1 MSVTAG
7 YVHVCALEHCWKH
20 NPDHNPA
27 STSAFNPPSCK
38 FRTLRSTFLGPTYT
52 DVLLLQAGLV
62 FNTAFATLLL
72 KEPFTRFSLIGTIL
86 TCAGAATI
94 ATFGAIGE
102 PAHSLSQLL
111 DLLNQRPFILWMIGT
126 MLVAIGTIVFAHI
139 LKVYT
144 KRTHHEARNH
154 ELRRAHSR
162 SVSSSHPDLSNLKR
176 TFTAQLPPILQ
187 NRISRIRLV
196 RGLAYALISG
206 ILSAHSL
213 LVAKTAVE
221 LLVRTIVDHNNQF
234 NSYQSWLIVLT
245 LLFFALTQLYYL
257 HLGLRLC
264 STSILYPFV
273 FCIYNII
280 AILDGLIY
288 FRQGSRLSALHAGLI
303 AVGTVIL
310 LTGVLALSWR
320 LDDSIPTDPP
330 VPQSTEPEN
339 FNPLTPGMGLMCSG
353 EDSPRSPLLPTV
365 RPRSSASASRH
376 SVNEQTP
383 LLYHRLRRT
392 PTLNIYPPPPDP
404 GAENIWAE
412 LDDEG
417 NESDHDILA
426 SLPRTPSPFLQPNR
440 PPLRRRSRGT
450 SLSFAAMPTSNPNS
464 LILPRKRGSAGSADS
479 ARYRDAEQV
488 QAWQSV
494 HVDKERRRSSAPVWI
509 SGNGNLARTPISK
522 STSNLPETL
531 EAANGSAAVA
541 TTAYEDPRGDEHG
554 GNETNDSARNFS
566 ATVSEDAPVLPSR
579 WDTSWSRWWHGRP
592 NKNAG
597 DKDPGG

>member
-1 MSVTAG
+1 
-7 YVHVCALEHCWKH
+7 
-20 NPDHNPA
+20 
-27 STSAFNPPSCK
+27 
-38 FRTLRSTFLGPTYT
+38 
-52 DVLLLQAGLV
+52 
-62 FNTAFATLLL
+62 
-72 KEPFTRFSLIGTIL
+72 
-86 TCAGAATI
+86 
-94 ATFGAIGE
+94 
-102 PAHSLSQLL
+102 
-111 DLLNQRPFILWMIGT
+111 
-126 MLVAIGTIVFAHI
+126 MLVAVGAIVFAHI
-139 LKVYT
+139 LKIYT
-144 KRTHHEARNH
+144 KRTHHEAPNR
-154 ELRRAHSR
+154 ELRHTHSR
-162 SVSSSHPDLSNLKR
+162 SVSSSHPDLSSLKR

-234 NSYQSWLIVLT
+234 NSYQSWLIILALV
-245 LLFFALTQLYYL
+245 FFALTQLYYL

-264 STSILYPFV
+264 STSVLYPFV

-288 FRQGSRLSALHAGLI
+288 FRQGSRLSTLHASLI

-320 LDDSIPTDPP
+320 LDDSSPTDPP

-365 RPRSSASASRH
+365 RPRISASASRH

-404 GAENIWAE
+404 GTNNIWAE

-426 SLPRTPSPFLQPNR
+426 SLPRTPSPFLTHNH
-440 PPLRRRSRGT
+440 PPARRRSRGA
-450 SLSFAAMPTSNPNS
+450 SLSFVTTPNSNTNS
-464 LILPRKRGSAGSADS
+464 LILPRKRSSAGSADS
-479 ARYRDAEQV
+479 ARYRGAKQV
-488 QAWQSV
+488 QAWQPENI
-494 HVDKERRRSSAPVWI
+494 DKQRRQSSAPVWT
-509 SGNGNLARTPISK
+509 SGNGSLVRTPISK
-522 STSNLPETL
+522 STPNLLETS

-541 TTAYEDPRGDEHG
+541 TTAHEDPRGEEHG
-554 GNETNDSARNFS
+554 ESETNDNARNFN
-566 ATVSEDAPVLPSR
+566 ATVSGDAPVPLSR
-579 WDTSWSRWWHGRP
+579 WDASWSRWWRGEP
-592 NKNAG
+592 DKNAG

>member
-1 MSVTAG
+1 M
-7 YVHVCALEHCWKH
+7 
-20 NPDHNPA
+20 
-27 STSAFNPPSCK
+27 
-38 FRTLRSTFLGPTYT
+38 
-52 DVLLLQAGLV
+52 LLLQAGLV

-72 KEPFTRFSLIGTIL
+72 KEPFTHFSLIGTIL

-102 PAHSLSQLL
+102 PAHTLSQLL
-111 DLLNQRPFILWMIGT
+111 DLLNQRSFILWMIGT
-126 MLVAIGTIVFAHI
+126 MLVAMGTIVCAHI

-144 KRTHHEARNH
+144 KRTHREAHNH

-162 SVSSSHPDLSNLKR
+162 SVSSLHPDLSNLKR
-176 TFTAQLPPILQ
+176 TFTAQLPPILH

-221 LLVRTIVDHNNQF
+221 LIVRTIVDHNNQF
-234 NSYQSWLIVLT
+234 NSYQSWLI
-245 LLFFALTQLYYL
+245 LLALVFFALTQLYYL

-264 STSILYPFV
+264 STSVLYPFV

-288 FRQGSRLSALHAGLI
+288 FRQGSRLSTLHASLI

-320 LDDSIPTDPP
+320 LSDSTPTDPP
-330 VPQSTEPEN
+330 VPQSTEHEN
-339 FNPLTPGMGLMCSG
+339 FNPLTPGMGLMRSG

-365 RPRSSASASRH
+365 RPRSSTSASRP

-383 LLYHRLRRT
+383 LLYYRPRRT

-404 GAENIWAE
+404 GTENIWAE

-426 SLPRTPSPFLQPNR
+426 SLPRTPSPFLTPNR
-440 PPLRRRSRGT
+440 PPLKRRSRGT
-450 SLSFAAMPTSNPNS
+450 SLSFVTTLNSNPNS

-479 ARYRDAEQV
+479 ARYRGAKQV
-488 QAWQSV
+488 QVWQSA
-494 HVDKERRRSSAPVWI
+494 HVDKERRRSSAPVWT
-509 SGNGNLARTPISK
+509 SGNGNLVKTPISK

-531 EAANGSAAVA
+531 EVANGSAAGA
-541 TTAYEDPRGDEHG
+541 TAVQEDPRGEEQRE
-554 GNETNDSARNFS
+554 NETNDGSRNFS
-566 ATVSEDAPVLPSR
+566 ATVGGNAPVLPSR
-579 WDTSWSRWWHGRP
+579 WGTSWSRWWHGEP

-597 DKDPGG
+597 NKDPGG

>member
-1 MSVTAG
+1 
-7 YVHVCALEHCWKH
+7 
-20 NPDHNPA
+20 
-27 STSAFNPPSCK
+27 
-38 FRTLRSTFLGPTYT
+38 
-52 DVLLLQAGLV
+52 
-62 FNTAFATLLL
+62 
-72 KEPFTRFSLIGTIL
+72 
-86 TCAGAATI
+86 
-94 ATFGAIGE
+94 
-102 PAHSLSQLL
+102 
-111 DLLNQRPFILWMIGT
+111 
-126 MLVAIGTIVFAHI
+126 MLVAVGAIVFAHI
-139 LKVYT
+139 LKIYT
-144 KRTHHEARNH
+144 KRTHHEAPNR
-154 ELRRAHSR
+154 ELRHTHSR
-162 SVSSSHPDLSNLKR
+162 SVSSSHPDLSSLKR

-234 NSYQSWLIVLT
+234 NSYQSWLIILALV
-245 LLFFALTQLYYL
+245 FFALTQLYYL

-264 STSILYPFV
+264 STSVLYPFV

-288 FRQGSRLSALHAGLI
+288 FRQGSRLSALHASLI

-320 LDDSIPTDPP
+320 LDDSTPTDLP
-330 VPQSTEPEN
+330 VPQSTDPEN
-339 FNPLTPGMGLMCSG
+339 FNPLTPGMGLMRSG

-383 LLYHRLRRT
+383 LLYHRPRRT

-404 GAENIWAE
+404 GTKNIWAE

-426 SLPRTPSPFLQPNR
+426 SLPRTPSPFLTQNR
-440 PPLRRRSRGT
+440 PPARRRSRGA
-450 SLSFAAMPTSNPNS
+450 SLSFPNSNTNS
-464 LILPRKRGSAGSADS
+464 LILPKKRSSAGSADS
-479 ARYRDAEQV
+479 ARYRGAKQV

-494 HVDKERRRSSAPVWI
+494 HVDKERRRSSAPVWT
-509 SGNGNLARTPISK
+509 SGKGTLVRTPISK
-522 STSNLPETL
+522 STPNLSEIL
-531 EAANGSAAVA
+531 EGANGSAVVA
-541 TTAYEDPRGDEHG
+541 TTTHEDPRGEEHG
-554 GNETNDSARNFS
+554 GNDTNDNARNFN
-566 ATVSEDAPVLPSR
+566 ATVSGNSPVLPSR
-579 WDTSWSRWWHGRP
+579 WDASWSRWWHGEP
-592 NKNAG
+592 NKKAG